1 VLGDAAIEKSFGT
14 GADTTSVTVVVCVAE
29 GAVPVTVIG

>member
-1 VLGDAAIEKSFGT
+1 VAGVADIEKSFDT
-14 GADTTSVTVVVCVAE
+14 GAETTSVTVVVCVAE